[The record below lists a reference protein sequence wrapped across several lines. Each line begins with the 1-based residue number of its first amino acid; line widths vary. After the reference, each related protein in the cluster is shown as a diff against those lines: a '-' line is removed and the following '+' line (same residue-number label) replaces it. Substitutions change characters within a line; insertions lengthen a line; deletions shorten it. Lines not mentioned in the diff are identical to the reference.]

1 MLRINLWSR
10 SAPRV
15 EIDQRSRDARLRFER
30 INEFFIVRGTVTRS
44 RLRRLLYV
52 FTVGRYGGL
61 PHGDGEVNRPASDR
75 WFLALLGFW
84 LKNAQIC
91 NCPGALD

>member
-1 MLRINLWSR
+1 MPRFNLWSR
-10 SAPRV
+10 SAPRA
-15 EIDQRSRDARLRFER
+15 EIDQRSREARLRFER
-30 INEFFIVRGTVTRS
+30 TDEFFIVRRTVTRS

-61 PHGDGEVNRPASDR
+61 PHEDGEVNESASDR
-75 WFLALLGFW
+75 WLLALLGFR
-84 LKNAQIC
+84 LKNAEIC

>member
-1 MLRINLWSR
+1 MPRINLWSQ
-10 SAPRV
+10 SAPRA
-15 EIDQRSRDARLRFER
+15 EIDQRSREARLRFER
-30 INEFFIVRGTVTRS
+30 TDEFFIVRRMVTRS

-52 FTVGRYGGL
+52 LTVGRYGGL
-61 PHGDGEVNRPASDR
+61 PHRDGEVNEPASDR

-84 LKNAQIC
+84 LKNTEIC

>member
-1 MLRINLWSR
+1 MPRLNLWSR
-10 SAPRV
+10 SAPRA
-15 EIDQRSRDARLRFER
+15 EIDQ
-30 INEFFIVRGTVTRS
+30 RS

-61 PHGDGEVNRPASDR
+61 PHGDGEVNEPASDR

-84 LKNAQIC
+84 LKNAEIC